1 MKIFIDADGSP
12 VVDIAVRTAKRY
24 GIECTIICDTAHSIQ
39 RDGAET
45 IIVDKGADS
54 ADFCLVN
61 LVIAGDIAV
70 TQDYGLA
77 AMCLSR
83 QAIVLNQ
90 DGKCYT
96 EENIS
101 GLLEFRA
108 VSAKIRRN
116 GGRTKGMSKR
126 TPQQDMDFERTLT
139 ELIEANRRIC
149 LNWQNFMTAMQSV
162 RHLTVN
168 IYIG

>member
-1 MKIFIDADGSP
+1 MKIFIDADGCP
-12 VVDIAVRTAKRY
+12 VVDIAVKTAKRY
-24 GIECTIICDTAHSIQ
+24 GLECTIICDTSHSIQ

-54 ADFCLVN
+54 ADFRLVN
-61 LVIAGDIAV
+61 LVSAGDIAI

-77 AMCLSR
+77 AMCLSKR
-83 QAIVLNQ
+83 AVVLNQ
-90 DGKCYT
+90 DGKRYT

-108 VSAKIRRN
+108 VSAKIRRS

-126 TPQQDMDFERTLT
+126 TAQQDKDFEKALT
-139 ELIEANRRIC
+139 ELIGAGI
-149 LNWQNFMTAMQSV
+149 
-162 RHLTVN
+162 
-168 IYIG
+168 